1 MRVKLVHVPER
12 DISRCLE
19 PFEDSQVVVEPCG
32 VALLSLVRLVKTVHI
47 VETEADR
54 RAEPVP

>member
-32 VALLSLVRLVKTVHI
+32 VALSSLVRLVKTVHI
-47 VETEADR
+47 VETEAD
-54 RAEPVP
+54 